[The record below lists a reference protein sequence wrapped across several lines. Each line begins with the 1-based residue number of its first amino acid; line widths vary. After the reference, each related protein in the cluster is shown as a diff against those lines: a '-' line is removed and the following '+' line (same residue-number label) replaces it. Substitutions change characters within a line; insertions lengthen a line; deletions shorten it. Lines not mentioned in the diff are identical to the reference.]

1 MRFIRL
7 NKESDVTSKQTTT
20 SGLAHTF
27 SNKEKTQVRT
37 KQGTITVPHLSSPDG
52 CHWYPNDSVTRV
64 HVSCQRSYIQPDGDI
79 DNDVS
84 P

>member
-7 NKESDVTSKQTTT
+7 NKESDVTSKQTTKQVA
-20 SGLAHTF
+20 LPIF

-37 KQGTITVPHLSSPDG
+37 KQGTITVPHLSSPNG

-64 HVSCQRSYIQPDGDI
+64 HVS
-79 DNDVS
+79 
-84 P
+84 